1 MSIPRPLL
9 SALGLLA
16 ACVPPRPPLAPPV
29 AATPAAPSPPPP
41 SGPACTLDETDVAF
55 PDALVLQHELPPPGA
70 MVEYFFAEVRRAS
83 RLRVELPEGD
93 SEVVPLGVMAETSM
107 LRLRG
112 VSHAASV
119 PLFPARASTFDG
131 LLTPLATRRL
141 RWTRA
146 APGAVLLSLDAP
158 RRARL
163 RPNPAWRECAYLRLR
178 PPPPF
183 EPEALPPPS
192 LRRPLR
198 LAPGRW
204 SLYVSPGDA
213 RGPHAEIDLV
223 ASDTV
228 TLLEDSGL
236 RWARVLWVVDDV
248 ALVGWIDRRRTPY
261 ISFGHGSSSRGAVGW
276 TRRCPRPVSCPEEM
290 ALLVDDRG
298 ARRAVGHVRAGAT
311 VSLGAEEGALTRVT
325 VCDPD
330 VDFPVEAGTFV
341 PTVDAARCMAAAPV
355 R

>member
-1 MSIPRPLL
+1 MSTPRFLL
-9 SALGLLA
+9 AAIGLLA

-29 AATPAAPSPPPP
+29 AGAVTAPSPPPP
-41 SGPACTLDETDVAF
+41 TGPACTLEESDVAF
-55 PDALVLQHELPPPGA
+55 PEPLVLQHELPASGA
-70 MVEYFFAEVRRAS
+70 MVEHFFAEVRRAA
-83 RLRVELPEGD
+83 RIRVELPEGD
-93 SEVVPLGVMAETSM
+93 SEVVPLVATVETSM

-131 LLTPLATRRL
+131 LLTPLARRRL

-146 APGAVLLSLDAP
+146 ASGAVLLSLDAP

-183 EPEALPPPS
+183 EPEALPPRS

-223 ASDTV
+223 ASDAV

-236 RWARVLWVVDDV
+236 RWARVLWVLDDV
-248 ALVGWIDRRRTPY
+248 ALVGWIDRRSTPS
-261 ISFGHGSSSRGAVGW
+261 ITIGHGSSSGSGMGW
-276 TRRCPRPVSCPEEM
+276 ARRCPHAVTCPAEM
-290 ALLVDDRG
+290 PLLVDDRG

-311 VSLGAEEGALTRVT
+311 VSLGAAEATLTRVT

-330 VDFPVEAGTFV
+330 VDFPVELGTYV
-341 PTVDAARCMAAAPV
+341 PTVDAARCVAASPV